1 MMLSTLI
8 LSAMSLLS
16 AFVGLGHGYV
26 RTIGLTD
33 GLSSQAVYALHQ
45 DAQGYMWAGTYEGLN
60 RLDGRH
66 VKVYRAGRDGH
77 DRISGDIVERVHETL
92 PGVLWIHSN
101 FGLDCLDTRTGRI
114 AYHPA
119 LNGSYRSTTAPDGTV
134 LATNADGRCLYYHY
148 GRRQFVP
155 TPLPGVCFDSIRGF
169 AIDGLR
175 RLVVTQP
182 SRTDVFALSTSAEGT
197 TRLRLVRRMRVAG
210 TCLAY
215 AADWDGVQQL
225 VADTAYNI
233 YERTAT
239 DLHLR
244 RLCQARPTAPAA
256 GRIGGLVRM
265 GHTLL
270 VAYKGRGVMAIDL
283 RTGARQLLPVH
294 EGVNAL
300 VPDRRQPLV
309 WMATDGGLLQY
320 VYDRY
325 RFLPMSFGQ
334 SGWTGAAVRAIYIDP
349 HGDLWLGTRGNGLL
363 RYDGARTTD
372 GPSARYTTANSM
384 LGHDMVF
391 NIVPS
396 AHRRLLWIG
405 TEGEGLNY
413 YSYRLQ
419 RVCRLRP
426 RQWPM
431 VRCIHY
437 VVETGPD
444 ELWAVSNWNGL
455 LHIWLKDT
463 AGEPEIVSCQQ
474 LLYDDRRPGFAQFFT
489 IRQQGHELWLANRE
503 NGVYCLDTR
512 RSLLTHVLFVRPR
525 ASAANDVHTLCTD
538 IPGHVLVGTSA
549 GLLDIVR
556 GHGRRLHVRNL
567 SRRAALEG
575 QAVRAITADGAHG
588 LWAATAHGLLHV
600 DLLNGSTRYH
610 EVRPPMELAD
620 GAAWRCPAT
629 GICYFGATEGVMCV
643 DENAAAPDR
652 PYVPPVLFE
661 GLDDGATL
669 RPLHDFAHSHPFP
682 HFGSFS
688 HSCSD
693 LCPSPDT
700 DTRSIS
706 IAHDQTYLSLRL
718 SAIDYLDAPGYSFE
732 YRMGRT
738 DTLWH
743 RTVGG
748 PLLSLVG
755 LAPGTYRLA
764 VRYRHGTVVS
774 APRTLTVR
782 VLPPW
787 WASPWAKGCY
797 ALLALVLAWGGV
809 RLYRLVQRRRR
820 EREEQRRTQE
830 AYRRKVRHME
840 QLSREMGTPLT
851 LIDGPVRQMLKWPSL
866 DEKTRR
872 YMAVVSS
879 NAERMKDLA
888 RAMLHGHG
896 SAALH
901 SHAEALGHPV
911 KVAEGEHVKAPSL
924 PYVMVV
930 HGHAELLWMLAD
942 ALGSCYNTVVCR
954 SAGTARQWLLRRQ
967 PQLVVVGARR
977 LDTDTVD
984 FCRLLKGHRSTAH
997 LPLVLL
1003 TSRDDTEADALAP
1016 ITGADVRLTEPYDE
1030 ADLLSV
1036 VSGLMQRAQVLKEYF
1051 ETSASAFELVDGHVL
1066 HKDEKELLE
1075 RIVAVINANITNP
1088 QLSTT
1093 FVARQLGIGTRN
1105 LYRQLAAFTHDTPTA
1120 IIRATRLER
1129 ARRLLSHT
1137 TLTVEEIVYK
1147 AGFSNRSTFYTQFA
1161 QKFGCTPLE
1170 YQHRCREEGRRGMQ
1184 DED

>member
-1 MMLSTLI
+1 MMLGTLI

-182 SRTDVFALSTSAEGT
+182 SRTDVFALSTSAGGT

-405 TEGEGLNY
+405 AEGEGLNY

-444 ELWAVSNWNGL
+444 
-455 LHIWLKDT
+455 
-463 AGEPEIVSCQQ
+463 
-474 LLYDDRRPGFAQFFT
+474 
-489 IRQQGHELWLANRE
+489 
-503 NGVYCLDTR
+503 
-512 RSLLTHVLFVRPR
+512 
-525 ASAANDVHTLCTD
+525 
-538 IPGHVLVGTSA
+538 
-549 GLLDIVR
+549 
-556 GHGRRLHVRNL
+556 
-567 SRRAALEG
+567 
-575 QAVRAITADGAHG
+575 
-588 LWAATAHGLLHV
+588 
-600 DLLNGSTRYH
+600 
-610 EVRPPMELAD
+610 
-620 GAAWRCPAT
+620 
-629 GICYFGATEGVMCV
+629 
-643 DENAAAPDR
+643 
-652 PYVPPVLFE
+652 
-661 GLDDGATL
+661 
-669 RPLHDFAHSHPFP
+669 
-682 HFGSFS
+682 
-688 HSCSD
+688 
-693 LCPSPDT
+693 
-700 DTRSIS
+700 
-706 IAHDQTYLSLRL
+706 
-718 SAIDYLDAPGYSFE
+718 
-732 YRMGRT
+732 
-738 DTLWH
+738 
-743 RTVGG
+743 
-748 PLLSLVG
+748 
-755 LAPGTYRLA
+755 
-764 VRYRHGTVVS
+764 
-774 APRTLTVR
+774 
-782 VLPPW
+782 
-787 WASPWAKGCY
+787 
-797 ALLALVLAWGGV
+797 
-809 RLYRLVQRRRR
+809 
-820 EREEQRRTQE
+820 
-830 AYRRKVRHME
+830 
-840 QLSREMGTPLT
+840 
-851 LIDGPVRQMLKWPSL
+851 
-866 DEKTRR
+866 
-872 YMAVVSS
+872 
-879 NAERMKDLA
+879 
-888 RAMLHGHG
+888 
-896 SAALH
+896 
-901 SHAEALGHPV
+901 
-911 KVAEGEHVKAPSL
+911 
-924 PYVMVV
+924 
-930 HGHAELLWMLAD
+930 
-942 ALGSCYNTVVCR
+942 
-954 SAGTARQWLLRRQ
+954 
-967 PQLVVVGARR
+967 
-977 LDTDTVD
+977 
-984 FCRLLKGHRSTAH
+984 
-997 LPLVLL
+997 
-1003 TSRDDTEADALAP
+1003 
-1016 ITGADVRLTEPYDE
+1016 
-1030 ADLLSV
+1030 
-1036 VSGLMQRAQVLKEYF
+1036 
-1051 ETSASAFELVDGHVL
+1051 
-1066 HKDEKELLE
+1066 
-1075 RIVAVINANITNP
+1075 
-1088 QLSTT
+1088 
-1093 FVARQLGIGTRN
+1093 
-1105 LYRQLAAFTHDTPTA
+1105 
-1120 IIRATRLER
+1120 
-1129 ARRLLSHT
+1129 
-1137 TLTVEEIVYK
+1137 
-1147 AGFSNRSTFYTQFA
+1147 
-1161 QKFGCTPLE
+1161 
-1170 YQHRCREEGRRGMQ
+1170 
-1184 DED
+1184 

>member
-1 MMLSTLI
+1 MMLGTLI

-182 SRTDVFALSTSAEGT
+182 SRTDVFALSTSAGGT

-256 GRIGGLVRM
+256 GRIGGLVRI

-405 TEGEGLNY
+405 AEGEGLNY

-588 LWAATAHGLLHV
+588 LWAATAHG
-600 DLLNGSTRYH
+600 
-610 EVRPPMELAD
+610 
-620 GAAWRCPAT
+620 
-629 GICYFGATEGVMCV
+629 
-643 DENAAAPDR
+643 
-652 PYVPPVLFE
+652 
-661 GLDDGATL
+661 
-669 RPLHDFAHSHPFP
+669 
-682 HFGSFS
+682 
-688 HSCSD
+688 
-693 LCPSPDT
+693 
-700 DTRSIS
+700 
-706 IAHDQTYLSLRL
+706 
-718 SAIDYLDAPGYSFE
+718 
-732 YRMGRT
+732 
-738 DTLWH
+738 
-743 RTVGG
+743 
-748 PLLSLVG
+748 
-755 LAPGTYRLA
+755 
-764 VRYRHGTVVS
+764 
-774 APRTLTVR
+774 
-782 VLPPW
+782 
-787 WASPWAKGCY
+787 
-797 ALLALVLAWGGV
+797 
-809 RLYRLVQRRRR
+809 
-820 EREEQRRTQE
+820 
-830 AYRRKVRHME
+830 
-840 QLSREMGTPLT
+840 
-851 LIDGPVRQMLKWPSL
+851 
-866 DEKTRR
+866 
-872 YMAVVSS
+872 
-879 NAERMKDLA
+879 
-888 RAMLHGHG
+888 
-896 SAALH
+896 
-901 SHAEALGHPV
+901 
-911 KVAEGEHVKAPSL
+911 
-924 PYVMVV
+924 
-930 HGHAELLWMLAD
+930 HAELLWMLAD

-967 PQLVVVGARR
+967 PQLVVVGAQR

>member
-1 MMLSTLI
+1 MMLGTLI

-182 SRTDVFALSTSAEGT
+182 SRTDVFALSTSAGGT

-405 TEGEGLNY
+405 AEGEGLNY

-588 LWAATAHGLLHV
+588 LWAATAHG
-600 DLLNGSTRYH
+600 
-610 EVRPPMELAD
+610 
-620 GAAWRCPAT
+620 
-629 GICYFGATEGVMCV
+629 
-643 DENAAAPDR
+643 
-652 PYVPPVLFE
+652 
-661 GLDDGATL
+661 
-669 RPLHDFAHSHPFP
+669 
-682 HFGSFS
+682 
-688 HSCSD
+688 
-693 LCPSPDT
+693 
-700 DTRSIS
+700 
-706 IAHDQTYLSLRL
+706 
-718 SAIDYLDAPGYSFE
+718 
-732 YRMGRT
+732 
-738 DTLWH
+738 
-743 RTVGG
+743 
-748 PLLSLVG
+748 
-755 LAPGTYRLA
+755 
-764 VRYRHGTVVS
+764 
-774 APRTLTVR
+774 
-782 VLPPW
+782 
-787 WASPWAKGCY
+787 
-797 ALLALVLAWGGV
+797 
-809 RLYRLVQRRRR
+809 
-820 EREEQRRTQE
+820 
-830 AYRRKVRHME
+830 
-840 QLSREMGTPLT
+840 
-851 LIDGPVRQMLKWPSL
+851 
-866 DEKTRR
+866 
-872 YMAVVSS
+872 
-879 NAERMKDLA
+879 
-888 RAMLHGHG
+888 
-896 SAALH
+896 
-901 SHAEALGHPV
+901 
-911 KVAEGEHVKAPSL
+911 
-924 PYVMVV
+924 
-930 HGHAELLWMLAD
+930 HAELLWMLAD

-967 PQLVVVGARR
+967 PQLVVVGAQR

>member
-1 MMLSTLI
+1 MMLGTLI

-182 SRTDVFALSTSAEGT
+182 SRTDVFALSTSAGGT
-197 TRLRLVRRMRVAG
+197 TRLRLVRRLRVAG

-405 TEGEGLNY
+405 AEGEGLNY

-588 LWAATAHGLLHV
+588 LWAATAHG
-600 DLLNGSTRYH
+600 
-610 EVRPPMELAD
+610 
-620 GAAWRCPAT
+620 
-629 GICYFGATEGVMCV
+629 
-643 DENAAAPDR
+643 
-652 PYVPPVLFE
+652 
-661 GLDDGATL
+661 
-669 RPLHDFAHSHPFP
+669 
-682 HFGSFS
+682 
-688 HSCSD
+688 
-693 LCPSPDT
+693 
-700 DTRSIS
+700 
-706 IAHDQTYLSLRL
+706 
-718 SAIDYLDAPGYSFE
+718 
-732 YRMGRT
+732 
-738 DTLWH
+738 
-743 RTVGG
+743 
-748 PLLSLVG
+748 
-755 LAPGTYRLA
+755 
-764 VRYRHGTVVS
+764 
-774 APRTLTVR
+774 
-782 VLPPW
+782 
-787 WASPWAKGCY
+787 
-797 ALLALVLAWGGV
+797 
-809 RLYRLVQRRRR
+809 
-820 EREEQRRTQE
+820 
-830 AYRRKVRHME
+830 
-840 QLSREMGTPLT
+840 
-851 LIDGPVRQMLKWPSL
+851 
-866 DEKTRR
+866 
-872 YMAVVSS
+872 
-879 NAERMKDLA
+879 
-888 RAMLHGHG
+888 
-896 SAALH
+896 
-901 SHAEALGHPV
+901 
-911 KVAEGEHVKAPSL
+911 
-924 PYVMVV
+924 
-930 HGHAELLWMLAD
+930 HAELLWMLAD

-967 PQLVVVGARR
+967 PQLVVVGAQR